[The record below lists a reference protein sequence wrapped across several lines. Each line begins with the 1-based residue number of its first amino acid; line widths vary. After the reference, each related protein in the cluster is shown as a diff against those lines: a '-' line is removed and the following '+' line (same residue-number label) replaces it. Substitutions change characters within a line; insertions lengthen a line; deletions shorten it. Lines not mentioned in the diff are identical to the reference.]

1 MIKLDE
7 ALDGVQRIALDTMSI
22 IYYVETN
29 PRYVAKMDK
38 VFDRMRDER
47 LIGVASTVTLLEVLV
62 QPLRL
67 GNALL
72 AENYRRFLSASG
84 NFEMH
89 PVTEAIAETAADLR
103 ARWSLRT
110 ADAIVAATA
119 IQSDCQALVTNDERL
134 LRVTELQ
141 VIYLDNTAL

>member
-1 MIKLDE
+1 MIYLDASLANVSRVCFDSMSVIYFVE
-7 ALDGVQRIALDTMSI
+7 A
-22 IYYVETN
+22 N
-29 PRYVAKMDK
+29 PRYVSL
-38 VFDRMRDER
+38 VRPIFQRVSSGQ
-47 LIGVASTVTLLEVLV
+47 LTGVASTVTLLEVLV

-110 ADAIVAATA
+110 ADAMVAATA

-134 LRVTELQ
+134 LRVSDLQ